1 MADEVKLSELSA
13 DDIEEMI
20 RENYA
25 GIFRYCFWRTKQR
38 SDAEDLTQETFCVLS
53 TVCLITLTAVSRKH
67 CSIRLPGTYVSTGIT
82 G

>member
-1 MADEVKLSELSA
+1 MADGVKLSEWSA

-25 GIFRYCFWRTKQR
+25 DIFRYCFWRTKQQ
-38 SDAEDLTQETFCVLS
+38 SDAEDLTQETFLRFINS
-53 TVCLITLTAVSRKH
+53 CLITLTAVSRKR
-67 CSIRLPGTYVSTGIT
+67 CSIQLPGIYVSTGIT